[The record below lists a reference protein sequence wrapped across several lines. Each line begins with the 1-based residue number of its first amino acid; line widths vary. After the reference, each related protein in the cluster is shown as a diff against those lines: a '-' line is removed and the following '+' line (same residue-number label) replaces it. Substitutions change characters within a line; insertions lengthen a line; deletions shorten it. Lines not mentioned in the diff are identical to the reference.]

1 MSPDREALLQ
11 LEDLGF
17 DALASDLLRGPAPVL
32 TWLANEHSLGRT
44 VRSTLSLSHSIQKG
58 LAYIFLPLV
67 PRPQPLQLS
76 KRPLADEDIK
86 RVRGINRYYTLEG
99 SVSVKYSHYGQ
110 RKAQTEIRSLPAAK
124 ILSGGGENP

>member
-44 VRSTLSLSHSIQKG
+44 VRSTLSLSLSLTIQKG
-58 LAYIFLPLV
+58 LAHNFSPLV
-67 PRPQPLQLS
+67 P
-76 KRPLADEDIK
+76 
-86 RVRGINRYYTLEG
+86 
-99 SVSVKYSHYGQ
+99 
-110 RKAQTEIRSLPAAK
+110 LP
-124 ILSGGGENP
+124 